1 MAKQKLTVDGIT
13 IAIDSNGFISLTDI
27 AKKSVNQRP
36 REVVRNWLR
45 NINSINYLEEWE
57 KLHNPN
63 FKGVEFDPFR
73 KDAGRNDFVIS
84 PKIYIEQVNP
94 IGMISKSGRY
104 GGTFVHS
111 DIALNFCYWL
121 NPKFQVY
128 FLKEFQRLKND
139 EAVRLGLTFDL
150 RREITKTNYSI
161 QTDAIKNNLLTDK
174 IRKTKND
181 GKVYANEADL
191 LNVIVFGTTAKQWKA
206 ANPKKK
212 GNMRD
217 HASIEELLLLLN
229 MESLNGTMIN
239 WEYEQEMRAEILKV
253 ESDRQRPIIAKDKAV
268 KRITKSDKKK
278 LG

>member
-1 MAKQKLTVDGIT
+1 MAKQTIKIKDTTVRIEGD
-13 IAIDSNGFISLTDI
+13 FICLTDI
-27 AKKSVNQRP
+27 AKSGRSPAGDIIKNYLRNRSNIEFLGLWEQLNNQSFNSVNFH
-36 REVVRNWLR
+36 L
-45 NINSINYLEEWE
+45 I
-57 KLHNPN
+57 
-63 FKGVEFDPFR
+63 
-73 KDAGRNDFVIS
+73 RNDLGLNDFILSVSEWI
-84 PKIYIEQVNP
+84 KKTDARGIR
-94 IGMISKSGRY
+94 SKAGRY
-104 GGTFVHS
+104 GGTFAHK
-111 DIALNFCYWL
+111 DIA
-121 NPKFQVY
+121 FQFATWFSPSFY
-128 FLKEFQRLKND
+128 LYLIKEYERLKND

-181 GKVYANEADL
+181 GKVYASEADL

-206 ANPKKK
+206 ANTGKK

-268 KRITKSDKKK
+268 KRIAKADKKK
-278 LG
+278 LK

>member
-1 MAKQKLTVDGIT
+1 MAKQKLTVDGLNIS
-13 IAIDSNGFISLTDI
+13 IDKDGYISLTDI
-27 AKKSVNQRP
+27 AKQRNDEP
-36 REVVRNWLR
+36 RFIVRNWLR
-45 NINSINYLEEWE
+45 NSSTIKYLYKWEAVHYPNNSNRADIGTLLDLASDNG
-57 KLHNPN
+57 
-63 FKGVEFDPFR
+63 F
-73 KDAGRNDFVIS
+73 S
-84 PKIYIEQVNP
+84 MTPKQWIELTNANG
-94 IGMISKSGRY
+94 IISKSGRY
-104 GGTFVHS
+104 GGTFAHS

-121 NPKFQVY
+121 SPEFQVY

-161 QTDAIKNNLLTDK
+161 QTDAIKNNLLTEK

-181 GKVYANEADL
+181 GMVYANEADL

-217 HASIEELLLLLN
+217 YATIEELLLLLN

-268 KRITKSDKKK
+268 KRIAKADKKK
-278 LG
+278 LR